1 MAGDYYEVR
10 ACSASIAR
18 ICVSCDATLLACA
31 GEDGVLMLFD
41 IRDKERS
48 LTQGAAKKE
57 KEALGW
63 ANEVLVSR
71 SEVEELRQ
79 TCQDLETKVTS
90 IISMISI
97 VSSVNVI
104 C

>member
-1 MAGDYYEVR
+1 
-10 ACSASIAR
+10 
-18 ICVSCDATLLACA
+18 
-31 GEDGVLMLFD
+31 MLFD

-79 TCQDLETKVTS
+79 TCQDLETKVHHHPNDLHVAKCECYLLKS
-90 IISMISI
+90 P
-97 VSSVNVI
+97 
-104 C
+104 